1 MDEVSYCDNCTLHI
15 MPCFC
20 GSSRERWNV
29 CKHYS
34 NEGCLRRFSS
44 GDMEAWKAEHD
55 ADVVWTILEGLPYAG
70 TYEGTDTII
79 ENVFS
84 NISALWPDFKVEP
97 IEFFESG
104 DKVFIHVKITIAGK
118 ETEALHMATMKDGKQ
133 VAFTPFENSA
143 FMMQQLK

>member
-1 MDEVSYCDNCTLHI
+1 MKYLIATIALFISCLVSAGHHEKGGMSVNITATKAAYAA
-15 MPCFC
+15 
-20 GSSRERWNV
+20 
-29 CKHYS
+29 
-34 NEGCLRRFSS
+34 FSS

-55 ADVVWTILEGLPYAG
+55 TDVVWTILEGLPYAG

>member
-1 MDEVSYCDNCTLHI
+1 MKYLIATIALFISYLVSAGHHEKSEMSVNITATKAAYAA
-15 MPCFC
+15 
-20 GSSRERWNV
+20 
-29 CKHYS
+29 
-34 NEGCLRRFSS
+34 FSS

-70 TYEGTDTII
+70 TYEGTETII
-79 ENVFS
+79 EKVFS